1 MTNKHL
7 TAVTLLLP
15 ALALAAACMSASAM
29 AGCNP
34 HAQKRV
40 VKGKQPTADTLYAH
54 IQHVGAGSWQA
65 GFDTE
70 TFVYVGDVHAK
81 SGKIYKVGHLHTIAM
96 RKCIAFDRL
105 FIFDAKDNY
114 LGQYA
119 PVEVDSKKIKIKG
132 STLIFPFDTKGG
144 NKLDLKD
151 GPPANIR
158 LDGDDIGWEPA
169 LAPGTAPP
177 P

>member
-1 MTNKHL
+1 MKGYR
-7 TAVTLLLP
+7 VVYLLLAASLLPPP
-15 ALALAAACMSASAM
+15 AH
-29 AGCNP
+29 AGSCNP
-34 HAQKRV
+34 HAQRRV
-40 VKGKQPTADTLYAH
+40 VKGPQPTANTLYAH

-81 SGKIYKVGHLHTIAM
+81 SGKIYKIGHLKTLAL
-96 RKCIAFDRL
+96 RDCTPFQRL
-105 FIFDAKDNY
+105 FIFDAKDHY

-119 PVEVDSKKIKIKG
+119 PVEVDPKRIMIQG
-132 STLIFPFDTKGG
+132 TELVFPFRKNDG
-144 NKLDLKD
+144 NTLDLKD
-151 GPPANIR
+151 GPPVKTR

-169 LAPGTAPP
+169 PDPGTAPP